1 MLSELSEQG
10 KGSFQDRN
18 GESMSR
24 FHDEFFKQRG
34 TRHDKL
40 MMKAVSNAG
49 IEKIL
54 GEKPVL
60 EKQEVPKT
68 AKALMGKDY
77 NGNPVLVCDLETDLP
92 SNVKYAIEQRG
103 VEIAVHESITEKIDY
118 ETEVIC
124 RSGSFIVGYADI
136 LIKYRIDHR
145 ATGSMDGYEAS
156 RHLAGDRKQVL
167 VELKPALDDIG
178 AVLRQLKTYESILRG
193 DGNFEKVIVTYDQ
206 QNEDLIEYLKHEGVR
221 LIRFE
226 ES

>member
-1 MLSELSEQG
+1 
-10 KGSFQDRN
+10 
-18 GESMSR
+18 MSR

-34 TRHDKL
+34 TRHDEL
-40 MMKAVSNAG
+40 MMEAVSNAG

-60 EKQEVPKT
+60 KKQVVPKT
-68 AKALMGKDY
+68 AKALMGTYY
-77 NGNPVLVCDLETDLP
+77 NGNPVLMWDLETDLP
-92 SNVKYAIEQRG
+92 SNVKCALEQRG
-103 VEIAVHESITEKIDY
+103 IEIEVHESITEKIDY

-136 LIKYRIDHR
+136 LIKYRIDNR
-145 ATGSMDGYEAS
+145 AYGSMDGYEVF

-167 VELKPALDDIG
+167 VELKPTLDDVG

-193 DGNFEKVIVTYDQ
+193 DDKLEKVIVTYDQ

-226 ES
+226 EN